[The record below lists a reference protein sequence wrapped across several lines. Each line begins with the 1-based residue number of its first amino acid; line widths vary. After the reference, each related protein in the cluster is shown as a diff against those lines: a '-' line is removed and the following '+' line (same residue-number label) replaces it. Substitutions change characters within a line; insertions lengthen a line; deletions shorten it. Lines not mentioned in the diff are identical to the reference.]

1 MTKRG
6 QTDSHSV
13 SHMTTFINDLWTSH
27 QTLAPNEYSLSTI
40 GIQSF
45 LVRYVENELFVK
57 YIYPVL
63 NNGLKPKDFL
73 NGLNNMEKA
82 IEKKYQISIER
93 YIVVARLRKYLE
105 ENENRFQ
112 DILNEIQIHLQQC
125 MSEHSYTSELETL
138 DIYQQFEKR
147 NQAAL
152 KLHYIYRMRRFQ
164 FYNGNNIGQ
173 PINSIT
179 LQKWIQTHFQ
189 MFLRQITLSS
199 DARLLTEF
207 YTLLNNSFFIIQQP
221 TPSIATHTPLKE
233 NGITAMLNCK
243 IICLLDRSDRTITVH
258 NIIPK
263 VCFIKPLN
271 RTEESDRVYQ
281 QSPIEWRSYSIITTS
296 KTRMNFSLA
305 EFSEIVLKEP
315 SNIPDDQKSST
326 RKTIHYAQCIYRID
340 FYIEI
345 TVRFPH
351 LSLPYRTVI
360 VVSSSPFGLVT
371 NTSQA
376 TDLFAEVFIKEL
388 QMLNQPPQLHTSN
401 NTNIPLPSSTNLTF
415 NELIDSIERYF
426 IYKTGIYPKEWVM
439 ASIRQNLDAV
449 YILCNTFYLILDK
462 NQSSID
468 KQFYNL
474 LAKILA
480 QIDFM
485 CEHPVLI
492 LFHED
497 GLFTFSDID
506 PMNEILRNMCIE
518 HKKPVCA
525 IRFGSIHNML
535 KSKDVGVRVDYI
547 EKPFTNI
554 QHYRFV
560 EDKLS
565 YELGLFITKIAHC
578 EVSKAK
584 NILSHIN
591 KIGAN
596 NYCCEFTHMD
606 MFVKLYNSDKLKE
619 FYTDKEK
626 YRSIWM
632 SFEKKDSYRSDKPNQ
647 SQTSSSTQDDGKVH
661 NTSTSGNNYS
671 FILRDP
677 IKNEYHSIEQ
687 QHNDELYNPS
697 ETFLDI
703 PLSSQTRSYN
713 PQMNSNIFFLVIY
726 IKAKKSSLIAYS
738 NSNPVIIV
746 ISSSKPCA
754 ISNDDITELVSN
766 NFPQYASAIQSN
778 HILRV
783 TDEPLLKLLPEPPN
797 FCTTSQ
803 SIFPFINQ
811 NTTCEPDI
819 TDPTNFLEFP

>member
-152 KLHYIYRMRRFQ
+152 KLHYTYRMRRFQ
-164 FYNGNNIGQ
+164 FYNGSNIGQ

-189 MFLRQITLSS
+189 LFLRQITLSS

-439 ASIRQNLDAV
+439 GSIRQNLDAV
-449 YILCNTFYLILDK
+449 YNN
-462 NQSSID
+462 NQSSPS

-506 PMNEILRNMCIE
+506 PMNEVLRNMCIE

-687 QHNDELYNPS
+687 QHNHELYNPS
-697 ETFLDI
+697 DTFLDI
-703 PLSSQTRSYN
+703 PLSSQTRFYN
-713 PQMNSNIFFLVIY
+713 PQMNTYL
-726 IKAKKSSLIAYS
+726 

-746 ISSSKPCA
+746 ISSSNPCA

-783 TDEPLLKLLPEPPN
+783 TDDPLLKLLPEPPN

-803 SIFPFINQ
+803 SMFPFIDQ

-819 TDPTNFLEFP
+819 TDPTKFLEFS

>member
-6 QTDSHSV
+6 QTDAHSISHI
-13 SHMTTFINDLWTSH
+13 TTCINDLWASH

-45 LVRYVENELFVK
+45 LVRCVENELFVK

-63 NNGLKPKDFL
+63 KNGLKPKDFL
-73 NGLNNMEKA
+73 NGLNNMEKT

-105 ENENRFQ
+105 ENESRFQ

-125 MSEHSYTSELETL
+125 MSEHSSTSELETF

-189 MFLRQITLSS
+189 LFLRQITLNS
-199 DARLLTEF
+199 DARLLTDF

-233 NGITAMLNCK
+233 NGITAILNCK

-281 QSPIEWRSYSIITTS
+281 QSPIDWRNYSVITTS

-315 SNIPDDQKSST
+315 SSIPDDQKSST

-351 LSLPYRTVI
+351 LSSPYRTVI

-388 QMLNQPPQLHTSN
+388 QMLNQPSQLHTAN
-401 NTNIPLPSSTNLTF
+401 NTNIPLPLSTNLTF

-439 ASIRQNLDAV
+439 GSIRQNLDAV
-449 YILCNTFYLILDK
+449 YNK
-462 NQSSID
+462 NQSSTD

-535 KSKDVGVRVDYI
+535 KSKDIGVRIDYI

-606 MFVKLYNSDKLKE
+606 MFVKLYNSDRLKE

-632 SFEKKDSYRSDKPNQ
+632 SFEKKDSYRSDEPNQ
-647 SQTSSSTQDDGKVH
+647 SQTSSSTQNDGKVH

-671 FILRDP
+671 FILRDL
-677 IKNEYHSIEQ
+677 IKNEYYSIEQ

-703 PLSSQTRSYN
+703 PLSSQTRFYN
-713 PQMNSNIFFLVIY
+713 PQMNTYL
-726 IKAKKSSLIAYS
+726 

-746 ISSSKPCA
+746 ISSSNPCA

-783 TDEPLLKLLPEPPN
+783 TDDPLLKLLPEPSN

-803 SIFPFINQ
+803 SMFPFIDQ

-819 TDPTNFLEFP
+819 TDPMNFLEFS

>member
-152 KLHYIYRMRRFQ
+152 KLHYTYRMRRFQ
-164 FYNGNNIGQ
+164 FYNGSNIGQ

-189 MFLRQITLSS
+189 LFLRQITLSS

-401 NTNIPLPSSTNLTF
+401 NTNIPLPLSTNLTF

-439 ASIRQNLDAV
+439 TSIRQNLDAV
-449 YILCNTFYLILDK
+449 YNN
-462 NQSSID
+462 NQSSTD

-703 PLSSQTRSYN
+703 PLSSQTRFYN
-713 PQMNSNIFFLVIY
+713 PQMNTYSN
-726 IKAKKSSLIAYS
+726 S

-746 ISSSKPCA
+746 ISSSNPCA
-754 ISNDDITELVSN
+754 ISNNDITELVSN

-783 TDEPLLKLLPEPPN
+783 TDDPLLKLLPEPPN

-803 SIFPFINQ
+803 SMFPFIDQ
-811 NTTCEPDI
+811 NTTCEPDV
-819 TDPTNFLEFP
+819 TDPTNFLEFS